1 MIKIII
7 FLGFLLA
14 PALLYGI
21 FERLPSPRLSALMP
35 VVLALALSVIVP
47 QYYQFQVIGPEALAG
62 TLTIVA
68 VQVLGILTPL
78 PLVVERLGDRRKY
91 LLITAVSAS
100 SFLFVFLLGFAG
112 DFNASPVSEAALQ
125 AGTIVPFFFSS
136 RLMLTYLLFLIMS
149 ASICGFIL
157 LISLI
162 REDYPD
168 VMSNI
173 GWVSAAV
180 ILAPLLYAADCF
192 FIAALAAVWCHLK
205 ASIRRPGFALA
216 FPILL
221 VLPVSFL
228 LTRSEILLDLYT
240 TPLLVLL
247 LSGIVISLGMAAAFE
262 ALGSLRL
269 SRFNRTISILLG
281 AVSVTMINL
290 LLKYIGYPDLFVV
303 IPEHPLAG
311 FVLVGIIV
319 ASVLVIGGK
328 VTPGYDRR
336 T

>member
-1 MIKIII
+1 MIEIIL

-14 PALLYGI
+14 PAVLYGI

-35 VVLALALSVIVP
+35 VILALALSVIVP
-47 QYYQFQVIGPEALAG
+47 RYYQFQVAGPEALAG

-78 PLVVERLGDRRKY
+78 PLVAERFGNWRKY

-100 SFLFVFLLGFAG
+100 SFLFIFLLGFAG
-112 DFNASPVSEAALQ
+112 DFNVSPVSEAALQ

-136 RLMLTYLLFLIMS
+136 RLILTFLLFLIMS

-157 LISLI
+157 LIFLI

-168 VMSNI
+168 VMSTI

-180 ILAPLLYAADCF
+180 VLAPLLYVADCF
-192 FIAALAAVWCHLK
+192 FIAALAAVWCHLT
-205 ASIRRPGFALA
+205 ASVRHPWFSLA

-228 LTRSEILLDLYT
+228 LTRSEILIDLYD

-247 LSGIVISLGMAAAFE
+247 LSSVIISLGMAAAFE

-269 SRFNRTISILLG
+269 SRFNRTINILLG
-281 AVSVTMINL
+281 AASVAMIDL
-290 LLKYIGYPDLFVV
+290 ILKYTGYPDLFIV
-303 IPEHPLAG
+303 IPDHPLAG

-319 ASVLVIGGK
+319 ASVLVLGGR
-328 VTPGYDRR
+328 VVPGCDRR
-336 T
+336 A